1 MPPDERVV
9 LDSDLRYLDSKGNLL
24 ASRAELSVARMLAFL
39 GHDYRYNAQ
48 LDLPGGGK
56 AHVDFAVVPSAA
68 GNNNNNNNISSSSER
83 FIEVV
88 DSEADAEKFRRI
100 KEALPALD
108 IVAVG
113 HSKYASRVGEIDSM
127 FFYDESERMSTGSI
141 FIEDPSLAFDYAHI
155 LPLVEK
161 CSVLHGHTSTVM
173 VEIIGSMKNNLVVD
187 FGEAKRI
194 IKDTL
199 NAIDHKFFINKK
211 YLKKEDDVHYFVE
224 FQGPRGYFSLQLP
237 KMTTYM
243 MPGEATVENL
253 STEII
258 RLLAPRMPP
267 NVEAIGVYIY
277 EGVNKGAHIIAGV
290 KKDGRD
296 G

>member
-1 MPPDERVV
+1 MPNERVV
-9 LDSDLRYLDSKGNLL
+9 LNSDLRYLDSKGNLL
-24 ASRAELSVARMLAFL
+24 LSRAELSVAKMLAFL
-39 GHDYRYNAQ
+39 GHDYRYGATVT
-48 LDLPGGGK
+48 LPGGATAK
-56 AHVDFAVVPSAA
+56 VDFAVGS
-68 GNNNNNNNISSSSER
+68 R

-88 DSEADAEKFRRI
+88 DSDADVAKFKRI
-100 KEALPALD
+100 KEAAPGID
-108 IVAVG
+108 IIAVG
-113 HSKYASRVGEIDSM
+113 HSRYASKVDEIDSM
-127 FFYDESERMSTGSI
+127 FFYDEPERTTTGSI

-199 NAIDHKFFINKK
+199 NIIDHKFFINKK
-211 YLKKEDDVHYFVE
+211 YLQKEDDTHYYVK
-224 FQGPRGYFSLQLP
+224 FQGPSGYFNLQLP

-243 MPGEATVENL
+243 MSGEATVENL

-267 NVEAIGVYIY
+267 NVEALGVYIY

-290 KKDGRD
+290 KKEKE
-296 G
+296 